1 MNHEQSHDQPQQ
13 PAHGPAYP
21 EREPA
26 ADPQIWV
33 ASLADYNDGTLHGA
47 WLDAAQEVEAIQAD
61 IQAMLAA
68 SPLAAETGQMAE
80 EWGIFDLE
88 GFGAFRLAEYENLEV
103 VSRIAC
109 GIAEHGLAY
118 AAFAEVMDGDPDAL
132 AGFADSYLGHHDSLQ
147 AYAEQFAEDVGYYEA
162 LERVVP
168 EAIRPYVRLDTEA
181 MAHEMQIGGA
191 IHVLAPEDGGVWVFR
206 GDT

>member
-1 MNHEQSHDQPQQ
+1 MNHEQSHERPQPPDRD
-13 PAHGPAYP
+13 PADP
-21 EREPA
+21 ERAPTPG
-26 ADPQIWV
+26 PQIWV
-33 ASLADYNDGTLHGA
+33 ASLSDYNDGTLHGA
-47 WLDAAQEVEAIQAD
+47 WLDAAREVEAIHAD

-68 SPLAAETGQMAE
+68 SPLAAETGQPAA
-80 EWGIFDLE
+80 EWGIFDFE

-132 AGFADSYLGHHDSLQ
+132 AGFADAYLGHHDNVQ
-147 AYAEQFAEDVGYYEA
+147 AYAEEYAEGVGYAHA
-162 LERVVP
+162 LEQAIP

-181 MAHEMQIGGA
+181 MAHELQIAGA
-191 IHVLAPEDGGVWVFR
+191 IHVLATEEGGVWIFR